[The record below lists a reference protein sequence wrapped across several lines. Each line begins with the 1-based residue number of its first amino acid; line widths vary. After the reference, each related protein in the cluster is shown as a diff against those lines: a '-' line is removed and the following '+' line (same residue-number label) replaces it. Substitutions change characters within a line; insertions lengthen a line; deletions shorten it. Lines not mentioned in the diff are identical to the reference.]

1 MTLPDQSWQT
11 FALTDQ
17 GAETVRRWQDRRL
30 WKTGTILA
38 LAAVVGLASPAAAAV
53 NSTTTVTASPPAA
66 NVGVPVTLTA
76 TVTCDAA
83 PGGGLG
89 VTFFDGGDILNTVPV
104 SANGQAGH
112 TTAFTTTGTHTIT
125 AAYNGN
131 DNCFASSNTTTVVV
145 SAVPV
150 TPTPPANG
158 FCFLVCGL
166 IGFTVGDINNNIEVH

>member
-1 MTLPDQSWQT
+1 M
-11 FALTDQ
+11 
-17 GAETVRRWQDRRL
+17 RRWHDRSV

-76 TVTCDAA
+76 TVTCDAD
-83 PGGGLG
+83 PTGGLG

-104 SANGQAGH
+104 NGDGQAGH
-112 TTAFTTTGTHTIT
+112 TSAFTTTGTHTIT

-145 SAVPV
+145 SAVPAPV
-150 TPTPPANG
+150 PPAPPANG
-158 FCFLVCGL
+158 FCLLACGSDL
-166 IGFTVGDINNNIEVH
+166 IGFTVGNINNNIEVH